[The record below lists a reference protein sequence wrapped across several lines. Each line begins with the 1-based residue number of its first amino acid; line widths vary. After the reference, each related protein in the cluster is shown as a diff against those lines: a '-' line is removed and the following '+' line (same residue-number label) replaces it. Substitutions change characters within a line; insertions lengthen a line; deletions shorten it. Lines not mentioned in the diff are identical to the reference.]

1 MPVRTTLMATLRFS
15 TGGTLG
21 HGFYMM
27 LQMVDQVY
35 LLTGPTGT
43 VVVLEQF
50 QKEVPRGWIELG
62 FH

>member
-1 MPVRTTLMATLRFS
+1 
-15 TGGTLG
+15 
-21 HGFYMM
+21 M

-50 QKEVPRGWIELG
+50 QKAVPRGWIEVQMANDPPVLPMTPIPN
-62 FH
+62 